1 MRPACCTAWE
11 RVTPKA
17 LRASRR
23 SWRRPEFVELEWRDA
38 PLAGHDDLGRVHPP
52 GYVQA
57 LLAAVPDEGLLHV
70 DPDTAMGPDTGQAVL
85 RAAGAVIAAVD
96 AVVTG
101 EAQNAFCA
109 VRPPG
114 HHAEPSR
121 PMGFCFLNNAAVGA
135 LHARARHGLQRIAVV
150 DFDVHH
156 GNGTQRIFERDPQLF
171 YASTHQSPAY
181 PGTGSAE
188 ERGISGN
195 IVNVPLPPGAD
206 GGVFRAAYEKTIL
219 PALDAFAPDLV
230 VISAGFDAHHAD
242 PLAALA
248 LNEDDYAWVTN
259 ALCGVARS
267 HSRGRTV
274 SVLEGGYDLDA
285 LARSVAAHVR
295 ALMQAANSPPP

>member
-1 MRPACCTAWE
+1 MGAGHPESPARLQAILA
-11 RVTPKA
+11 A
-17 LRASRR
+17 LHG
-23 SWRRPEFVELEWRDA
+23 PEFAELEWRDA
-38 PLAGHDDLGRVHPP
+38 PLAGHEDIGRVHPA

-57 LLAAVPDEGLLHV
+57 LLAAVPDEGLVHI
-70 DPDTAMGPDTGQAVL
+70 DPDTAMGPGTGQAML
-85 RAAGAVIAAVD
+85 RAAGAVIAGVD

-101 EAQNAFCA
+101 EVQNAFCA

-121 PMGFCFLNNAAVGA
+121 AMGFCFLNNAAVGV
-135 LHARARHGLQRIAVV
+135 LHARARHGLRRIAVV

-181 PGTGSAE
+181 PGTGRAE

-206 GGVFRAAYEKTIL
+206 GAVFRAAYEKTIL

-248 LNEDDYAWVTN
+248 LNEDDYAWVTSV
-259 ALCGVARS
+259 LCGVARS

-285 LARSVAAHVR
+285 LARSAAAHVR
-295 ALMQAANSPPP
+295 ALMRAANSPAP